1 MNSADAIA
9 VFESMTRTA
18 SRTLRQTAEDSRFT
32 IQPNGYRLFN
42 GSPLP
47 LTHKIYLVVFTGPSD
62 APRKLGSKTAED
74 SR

>member
-1 MNSADAIA
+1 
-9 VFESMTRTA
+9 
-18 SRTLRQTAEDSRFT
+18 
-32 IQPNGYRLFN
+32 LFN

-47 LTHKIYLVVFTGPSD
+47 LTHKIYLDVFTGPSD

>member
-9 VFESMTRTA
+9 ACEPMTRTA
-18 SRTLRQTAEDSRFT
+18 SRTLRQTAEDSRLT

-42 GSPLP
+42 GSHLP
-47 LTHKIYLVVFTGPSD
+47 LTHKIYLDVFTGPSD

>member
-47 LTHKIYLVVFTGPSD
+47 LTHKIYLDVFTGPSD
-62 APRKLGSKTAED
+62 APRKLGSKKGREQ
-74 SR
+74 